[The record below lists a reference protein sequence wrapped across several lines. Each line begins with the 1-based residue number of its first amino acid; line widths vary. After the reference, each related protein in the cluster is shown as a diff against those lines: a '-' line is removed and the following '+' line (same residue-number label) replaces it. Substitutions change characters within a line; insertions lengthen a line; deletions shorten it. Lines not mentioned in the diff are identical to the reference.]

1 MKIIKSAIAAASAAL
16 MFAVAGCK
24 STPTP
29 TQMKS
34 TATAIGVAA
43 GLVANETKIDDKS
56 REAIITVML
65 EVIKATPAEGQ
76 SFEEAWTPLAKEIVA
91 KLVADGKLDEK
102 QSPLVLTAFAVA
114 VKGIDY
120 IFDVRFPKARQYEE
134 LVAAAIEG
142 FSSGFL
148 SVFTPPNAK
157 GTVSAPAPDEAAL
170 VWLKKKFGK

>member
-29 TQMKS
+29 SQMKS

-43 GLVANETKIDDKS
+43 GFVANETKIDDKS
-56 REAIITVML
+56 REAIISVML

-91 KLVADGKLDEK
+91 KLVADGKIDEK
-102 QSPLVLTAFAVA
+102 QAPLVLTAFSVA

-157 GTVSAPAPDEAAL
+157 GTVSVPAPDEDAL
-170 VWLKKKFGK
+170 VWLKKKLGK